1 MIHLPDLQSWN
12 YYFAHVM
19 KSCWRFV
26 NAYKIVFTVFI
37 YRLCLMKIRVPK
49 TAHNTPVKSLYRV
62 FFISHD
68 L

>member
-37 YRLCLMKIRVPK
+37 YRLSVS
-49 TAHNTPVKSLYRV
+49 NENKSTKNGTQHARQKL
-62 FFISHD
+62 I
-68 L
+68 

>member
-37 YRLCLMKIRVPK
+37 YRLSVS
-49 TAHNTPVKSLYRV
+49 NENKSTKNGTQHVRQKL
-62 FFISHD
+62 I
-68 L
+68 